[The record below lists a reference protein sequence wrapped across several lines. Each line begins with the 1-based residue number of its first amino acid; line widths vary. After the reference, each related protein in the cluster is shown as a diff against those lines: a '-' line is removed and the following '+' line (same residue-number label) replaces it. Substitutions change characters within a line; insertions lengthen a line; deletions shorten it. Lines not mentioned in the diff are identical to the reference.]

1 MEGPETRGTA
11 ELLGVRWATT
21 AGVLGVLGAGAG
33 AKELELELELAD
45 SVEAL
50 LVGICESRARLVAR
64 AAPFFACCPAFLASF
79 SWAVSLLLP
88 LPLSLPLP
96 SFPPVSSVLSENK
109 KKKKKKKKKEKE
121 EKERKLSGNQNKQ
134 KKEEGVPSTSTRE
147 ITVPG

>member
-21 AGVLGVLGAGAG
+21 AGVLGVLGAGAGAG

-109 KKKKKKKKKEKE
+109 KKKKKKKK
-121 EKERKLSGNQNKQ
+121 RKRRKINKAKWKP
-134 KKEEGVPSTSTRE
+134 KKKK
-147 ITVPG
+147 